1 MRKIMTEVLIIKNEV
16 RLEQMIREKFPQ
28 KRITQQKK
36 RLEELKAQI

>member
-1 MRKIMTEVLIIKNEV
+1 MRKIRTEVLIIKNEA
-16 RLEQMIREKFPQ
+16 RLNQMIREKFTQ

>member
-16 RLEQMIREKFPQ
+16 RLEQMIREKYPQ

>member
-36 RLEELKAQI
+36 RLEELKTQI

>member
-1 MRKIMTEVLIIKNEV
+1 MKKLMTEVLIIKNQA
-16 RLEQMIREKFPQ
+16 RLEKMIREKFPQ